1 MTAPENHTPESVVD
15 IDLLVHVPVR
25 LAILSILD
33 GQNKA
38 DFQFLQ
44 RVLGVTKGNL
54 SAHLSKL
61 AAAELIEVS
70 KTIEEGIPRT
80 MQRITPKGHEALAT
94 YWAQMEMIRNLSQ
107 S

>member
-1 MTAPENHTPESVVD
+1 MTALEDYTSESVVD
-15 IDLLVHVPVR
+15 IDMVVHIPVR

-38 DFQFLQ
+38 DFQFLL

-70 KTIEEGIPRT
+70 KIIEEGTPRT
-80 MQRITPKGHEALAT
+80 MQRITPKGREALAN
-94 YWAQMEMIRNLSQ
+94 YWVQMEMIRSLSH